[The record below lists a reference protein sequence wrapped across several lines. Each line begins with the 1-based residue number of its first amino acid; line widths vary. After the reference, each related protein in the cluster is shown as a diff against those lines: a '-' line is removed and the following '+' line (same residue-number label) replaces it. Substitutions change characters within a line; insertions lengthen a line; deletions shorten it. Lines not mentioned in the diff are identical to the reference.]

1 MIYVLYDPE
10 IFKSILK
17 SNHLSIRKITNP
29 DNEMYC
35 GVNQRTIVRSN
46 KNGAMSIGTFQS
58 IMEVIDI
65 SKCVIAMS
73 KNQGIELFKENVS
86 LKKQLEKLFMIKEI
100 SKKVFTIKEGAK
112 WASFDYIYDTQVIG
126 IFSSLKNAKDAVCE
140 KYKNNSSFQWLTDTR
155 YSVTSETCI
164 RDGDIVEQEID
175 KLF

>member
-1 MIYVLYDPE
+1 MIYVLYDPDV
-10 IFKSILK
+10 FKSILK

-35 GVNQRTIVRSN
+35 GINQRTIVRSN

-73 KNQGIELFKENVS
+73 KSQGIELLKENVS
-86 LKKQLEKLFMIKEI
+86 LKKQLEKIFTIKE
-100 SKKVFTIKEGAK
+100 SAKKVFTIKDGINRI
-112 WASFDYIYDTQVIG
+112 SFDRVYDIQIIG
-126 IFSSLKNAKDAVCE
+126 IFSSLKNAKDAICE
-140 KYKNNSSFQWLTDTR
+140 KYKNNSSFQWITDTR
-155 YSVTSETCI
+155 YSVTSKSYICN
-164 RDGDIVEQEID
+164 GDIIEQEIN